1 MGKSKKKHRRGIHH
15 RCNIGVRIFAAT
27 VVTGLLIAVWGAW
40 GICNGKFRLD
50 QFATTILGTTAG
62 IVGTMFGLTAASY
75 AFIWGDLRSDSQ
87 ENRHLG
93 KVLERYS
100 QKLWY
105 LFVCSLVLTVIVIFL
120 SLTGLALAQTI
131 ADSTLFRTGFKGRTL
146 ISEYQNEK
154 YQGVSFCTLA
164 NLLFSSI
171 AVVAMMW
178 MNWTIF
184 KRNAQYMGIAE
195 SIIDEIENKYNMEL
209 KQRDEKSEY
218 RESGNPEQG
227 NEQQKSG
234 IPNKLEYE
242 KIHNLE
248 ILVERILKNHE
259 SIGDAFAESQRRE
272 TLLTTVI
279 SNELQASYEL
289 GSDMESKGTV
299 SDKIR
304 QKTEWRYLDVKKRE
318 NRWNK
323 CNDLA
328 RQEYSLLIN
337 RKSGEKQK
345 PCVCSFIS
353 VYDDLLTYRDNTL
366 VWEERQRL
374 KRRQADKNRTINMF
388 ERRALRYTIK
398 RRLLIFYLRGET
410 FSNMDLSGVSFSGA
424 DLRFANFSNCNL
436 MNIRL
441 KGTNCEGT
449 DFTRSKM
456 AGMYFSDI
464 QESKNGEVGEIQLT
478 CLDDSLEEWDPY
490 TGREATCLRNTTFKE
505 ADVSR
510 AYLKAPGELEGNQGF
525 PFLASQSNK
534 WKLGD
539 EQSVFSLEGSNF
551 DYAKMFFS
559 YFKNVDFTNS
569 SFEKAQMY
577 NIGLVQSIARSVNLE
592 KTTLTNACLAW
603 CDFEN
608 ADFTGASLAETILV
622 RNNFGSAKMMD
633 VNFSYSNIVSCNF
646 KGASCQNASFK
657 NMIQD
662 LSAIE
667 KNRPKALEDISL
679 NVDAGIKFDYAILN
693 NTDFSGAILNN
704 VSFSNALG
712 QDCVFT
718 KAKGDNTNFNN
729 ALFSAAV
736 FNMAEFKNSNFVNTL
751 LCNSVLM
758 GTRFINCRF
767 CKTDFS
773 GILVNMT
780 DKPCFM
786 GGIMWEVKFTNS
798 NGLTAACFRNIHL
811 HKVDFRGTGIQESDF
826 FDDVIMQDC
835 IF

>member
-1 MGKSKKKHRRGIHH
+1 MEEGKKKHRREIHH
-15 RCNIGVRIFAAT
+15 CCNIEVKIFAAI
-27 VVTGLLIAVWGAW
+27 VVISLIIAVWGAW

-100 QKLWY
+100 RKLWY
-105 LFVCSLVLTVIVIFL
+105 LFVCSLVLTVIVILL
-120 SLTGLALAQTI
+120 SLIGLALAQTI
-131 ADSTLFRTGFKGRTL
+131 ADTTLFRMGFKVGTL

-154 YQGVSFCTLA
+154 YQGISFYTLA
-164 NLLFSSI
+164 NLFFSLI
-171 AVVAMMW
+171 AVAAMVW

-184 KRNAQYMGIAE
+184 RRNAQYMGIAE
-195 SIIDEIENKYNMEL
+195 GIIDEIENKYNMKL
-209 KQRDEKSEY
+209 KQGDEESEY
-218 RESGNPEQG
+218 RGSGNSEQG
-227 NEQQKSG
+227 NERQKSG

-289 GSDMESKGTV
+289 GSNMRGEGIV
-299 SDKIR
+299 SDKTR
-304 QKTEWRYLDVKKRE
+304 KKTEWRYLDDKKRE

-323 CNDLA
+323 CNNIA

-337 RKSGEKQK
+337 KKSEEKQK
-345 PCVCSFIS
+345 PCACSFIS

-374 KRRQADKNRTINMF
+374 KKHHKNRTINMF

-398 RRLLIFYLRGET
+398 RRLLIFYLRGEIL
-410 FSNMDLSGVSFSGA
+410 SNMDLSGVSFSGA

-464 QESKNGEVGEIQLT
+464 QAREGGEKGEIQLT

-490 TGREATCLRNTTFKE
+490 IGREATCLRDATFKE

-510 AYLKAPGELEGNQGF
+510 SYLKAPGELEGDQIF
-525 PFLASQSNK
+525 PFLGSLTNK
-534 WKLGD
+534 WNLGG
-539 EQSVFSLEGSNF
+539 EQSVFSLEGTNF
-551 DYAKMFFS
+551 DHAKMFFS

-577 NIGLVQSIARSVNLE
+577 NIGLVQTIARSVNLE

-622 RNNFGSAKMMD
+622 RNNFGNAKMMD

-704 VSFSNALG
+704 MSFSNALG

-718 KAKGDNTNFNN
+718 KAKGDNINFNN

-736 FNMAEFKNSNFVNTL
+736 FNMAEFKSSYFVNTL

-758 GTRFINCRF
+758 GTQFINCRF

-780 DKPCFM
+780 DEPCFM
-786 GGIMWEVKFTNS
+786 GGIMWGVKFTHS
-798 NGLTAACFRNIHL
+798 NGLTAACFRNINL
-811 HKVDFRGTGIQESDF
+811 YKVDFRGTGIQESDF
-826 FDDVIMQDC
+826 TDNVIIQDC